1 MKKGTDGLITVAAIA
16 AIGTADL
23 MNTSYFG
30 PDNQESNEPITTH
43 DAQTPLKLL

>member
-1 MKKGTDGLITVAAIA
+1 MKKETDGLITAA

-30 PDNQESNEPITTH
+30 PDNQESNEP
-43 DAQTPLKLL
+43 